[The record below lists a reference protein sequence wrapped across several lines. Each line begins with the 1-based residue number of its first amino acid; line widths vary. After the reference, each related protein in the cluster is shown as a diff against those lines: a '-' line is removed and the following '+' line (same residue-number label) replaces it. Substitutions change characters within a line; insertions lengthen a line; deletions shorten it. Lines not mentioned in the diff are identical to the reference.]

1 MSLGK
6 RLLTTGGAGACL
18 TETADKFGDS
28 SGVALYSMDYGA
40 SDASGSYDAT
50 PVDVDFGVSGKTLF
64 GARFNGSTSYIDLP
78 VNSALTKANDF
89 SWSLW
94 FNLRSTT
101 LNDNQT
107 LFANNST
114 STPRYFVMF
123 NNSTLGSIRF
133 FGNGGNNHYSAAG
146 LVTAGTWFHLAVS
159 KSSTEGLIVY
169 LNGVAVITETGETG
183 DYTNGTQANSKN
195 VLGGYYVLNALQ
207 TSFALK
213 GKIDQVRI
221 FSKALSSSE
230 VSTLYNSGNGE
241 TACVH
246 TATTTDINY
255 PVANTMYYKLD
266 NSAVDETGNST
277 ATEQEMQYRFGKY
290 GQAGLFNG
298 VSNGSEINTNYSTGD
313 TALTH
318 SIWMN
323 QSGLGHDGFNV
334 VLGAYWDGTTPYH
347 LGYYMWTNAT
357 TITWV
362 VFYGGDGGSASQKVE
377 ASGTITQN
385 QWHHIVAT
393 WTDGTGAKLYI
404 DGSLAQSVSSS
415 QTRNKNGINVAIGG
429 FGHNRS
435 NVANFKGLLDTYRY
449 FNSELSYPSQV
460 TQLYNEKPEVDTSNF
475 KAVLYEGNAGHNY
488 ISNVGFQPDLVW
500 VKDRN
505 QGVRHLLTDSVRGT
519 ASQIFSNEI
528 LAAQNYLEFTSFDAN
543 GFTVDFNSG
552 SQYFNNTNYDYV
564 AWVWKGGGDAVNIGV
579 NSITASTPSIA
590 SDVSANT
597 AAGFSIVKYTGNN
610 TAGATV
616 GHGLLS
622 KPDMIIVKNLD
633 DTPSWEVF
641 HVDVSVTDTSILRL
655 NKSEGLTSVST
666 AGFDFSAIDSSTFTL
681 GTSGRT
687 NSSHNFI
694 AYCFHSVSGYS
705 SIGTYTGNG
714 NATGTIV
721 SLDFAPSF
729 VMIKGTDQTSDW
741 IMIDNKRDTTNPNA
755 ARLDANSNGQEYTG
769 ENIMD
774 LNSNGFQLKTSSS
787 SKNGLNKVFIYMA
800 FK

>member
-6 RLLTTGGAGACL
+6 RLITTGGAGVCT

-28 SGVALYSMDYGA
+28 SGVALYSLDYDA
-40 SDASGSYDAT
+40 SDASGSYDGT
-50 PVDVDFGVSGKTLF
+50 PANVDFGVGGQILY
-64 GARFNGSTSYIDLP
+64 GARFNGSSSYIDTNLQMP
-78 VNSALTKANDF
+78 STTTFTFSAWVNTAGSVNQHIVGDFTSSATGATFRVQLASNNNISVGVGNGTNINYNSFGIISGLANTWKHIAVTVDGTTVKAYVDGVQHGTNFTSSYSLAAGSNDF
-89 SWSLW
+89 VIGAYAAASGKQN
-94 FNLRSTT
+94 FN
-101 LNDNQT
+101 
-107 LFANNST
+107 
-114 STPRYFVMF
+114 
-123 NNSTLGSIRF
+123 
-133 FGNGGNNHYSAAG
+133 
-146 LVTAGTWFHLAVS
+146 
-159 KSSTEGLIVY
+159 
-169 LNGVAVITETGETG
+169 G
-183 DYTNGTQANSKN
+183 D
-195 VLGGYYVLNALQ
+195 
-207 TSFALK
+207 
-213 GKIDQVRI
+213 IDQVR
-221 FSKALSSSE
+221 FFTSALD
-230 VSTLYNSGNGE
+230 STKVGKLYLE

-255 PVANTMYYKLD
+255 PTTNLAYYKLD
-266 NSAVDETGNST
+266 NSAEDSKGTNDGTETDI
-277 ATEQEMQYRFGKY
+277 EYRFGRY
-290 GQAGLFNG
+290 GQAAVFNG
-298 VSNGSEINTNYSTGD
+298 SSSKIVTGLTLPADSSMSFSLWFKTSTTGVKQQLFGEADSSFSNLSIRIGLWFESSNLIYVWIANGSSQWYATLAGVSYLDDNWHNFVLSIDGTSVKLYADGASTPIIDTTSSVTFGTAGVTPLTIGAPSTGYTSAYFWTGLID
-313 TALTH
+313 QFRIFTSAL
-318 SIWMN
+318 SES
-323 QSGLGHDGFNV
+323 Q
-334 VLGAYWDGTTPYH
+334 
-347 LGYYMWTNAT
+347 AT
-357 TITWV
+357 
-362 VFYGGDGGSASQKVE
+362 E
-377 ASGTITQN
+377 
-385 QWHHIVAT
+385 
-393 WTDGTGAKLYI
+393 
-404 DGSLAQSVSSS
+404 
-415 QTRNKNGINVAIGG
+415 
-429 FGHNRS
+429 
-435 NVANFKGLLDTYRY
+435 
-449 FNSELSYPSQV
+449 
-460 TQLYNEKPEVDTSNF
+460 LYNEKPETDTSNF

>member
-6 RLLTTGGAGACL
+6 RLLTTGGAGVCL
-18 TETADKFGDS
+18 TENVNAFTGESADG
-28 SGVALYSMDYGA
+28 GVALYSMDYGA
-40 SDASGSYDAT
+40 SDSSGSYDAT

-246 TATTTDINY
+246 TATTTDIDFPTTNL
-255 PVANTMYYKLD
+255 AYYKLD
-266 NSAVDETGNST
+266 NSAEDSHGNT
-277 ATEQEMQYRFGKY
+277 YDGTEGDIEYRFGVY
-290 GQAGLFNG
+290 GQAAKFNG
-298 VSNGSEINTNYSTGD
+298 SSSFINTNFTVPSSSTFSISWWMNASPSGGGSDNDYIMGDSSSGGTGD
-313 TALTH
+313 TFNIYLNGS
-318 SIWMN
+318 SIGFFGTGYT
-323 QSGLGHDGFNV
+323 SGGGV
-334 VLGAYWDGTTPYH
+334 VSNCTGDYMHFVMVLDGTT
-347 LGYYMWTNAT
+347 LR
-357 TITWV
+357 
-362 VFYGGDGGSASQKVE
+362 FY
-377 ASGTITQN
+377 
-385 QWHHIVAT
+385 
-393 WTDGTGAKLYI
+393 
-404 DGSLAQSVSSS
+404 
-415 QTRNKNGINVAIGG
+415 KNGSQAYTMSITARSAAGTNTLVLGRYGHYSAGTQFNLTGKIDQVRM
-429 FGHNRS
+429 FGD
-435 NVANFKGLLDTYRY
+435 ALTA
-449 FNSELSYPSQV
+449 SQV
-460 TQLYNEKPEVDTSNF
+460 TELFSEKGETDTSNF

>member
-6 RLLTTGGAGACL
+6 RLITTGGAGACT
-18 TETADKFGDS
+18 TETTDKFGDS
-28 SGVALYSMDYGA
+28 SGVALYSLDYDA
-40 SDASGSYDAT
+40 SDASGSYDGT
-50 PVDVDFGVSGKTLF
+50 PSNVTFGVGGQILY
-64 GARFNGSTSYIDLP
+64 GARFNGSSSYIDTNLQMP
-78 VNSALTKANDF
+78 STTTFTFSAWVNTAGSVNQHIVGDFTSSATGATFRVQLASNNNISVGVGNGTNINYNSFGIISGLANTWKHIAVTVDGTTVKAYVDGVQHGTNFTSSYSLAAGSNDF
-89 SWSLW
+89 VIGAYAAASSKQN
-94 FNLRSTT
+94 FN
-101 LNDNQT
+101 
-107 LFANNST
+107 
-114 STPRYFVMF
+114 
-123 NNSTLGSIRF
+123 
-133 FGNGGNNHYSAAG
+133 
-146 LVTAGTWFHLAVS
+146 
-159 KSSTEGLIVY
+159 
-169 LNGVAVITETGETG
+169 G
-183 DYTNGTQANSKN
+183 D
-195 VLGGYYVLNALQ
+195 
-207 TSFALK
+207 
-213 GKIDQVRI
+213 IDQVR
-221 FSKALSSSE
+221 FFTSALD
-230 VSTLYNSGNGE
+230 STKVGKLYLE

-475 KAVLYEGNAGHNY
+475 KAVLYEGNASTNY
-488 ISNVGFQPDLVW
+488 ISNVGIDLETNGGFVW
-500 VKDRN
+500 TKSRTDAYN
-505 QGVRHLLTDSVRGT
+505 HMLYDSVRGAT
-519 ASQIFSNEI
+519 
-528 LAAQNYLEFTSFDAN
+528 NYLESNGASQNQTNANTLMSFEAN
-543 GFTVDFNSG
+543 GFFLGASDNSN
-552 SQYFNNTNYDYV
+552 YTNGGDGV
-564 AWVWKGGGDAVNIGV
+564 SWVWKGGGTAATIAV
-579 NSITASTPSIA
+579 NSITGSTPSVA

>member
-6 RLLTTGGAGACL
+6 RLITTGGAGACT
-18 TETADKFGDS
+18 TETTDKFGDS
-28 SGVALYSMDYGA
+28 SGVALYSLDYDA
-40 SDASGSYDAT
+40 SDASGSYDGT
-50 PVDVDFGVSGKTLF
+50 PANVDFGVGGQILY
-64 GARFNGSTSYIDLP
+64 GARFNGSSSYIDTNLQMP
-78 VNSALTKANDF
+78 STTTFTFSAWVNTAGSVNQHIVGDFTSSATGATFRVQLASNNNISVGVGNGTNINYNSFGIISGLANTWKHIAVTVDGTTVKAYVDGVQHGTNFTSSYSLAAGSNDF
-89 SWSLW
+89 VIGAYAAASSKQN
-94 FNLRSTT
+94 FN
-101 LNDNQT
+101 
-107 LFANNST
+107 
-114 STPRYFVMF
+114 
-123 NNSTLGSIRF
+123 
-133 FGNGGNNHYSAAG
+133 
-146 LVTAGTWFHLAVS
+146 
-159 KSSTEGLIVY
+159 
-169 LNGVAVITETGETG
+169 G
-183 DYTNGTQANSKN
+183 D
-195 VLGGYYVLNALQ
+195 
-207 TSFALK
+207 
-213 GKIDQVRI
+213 IDQVR
-221 FSKALSSSE
+221 FFTSALD
-230 VSTLYNSGNGE
+230 STKVGKLYLE

-475 KAVLYEGNAGHNY
+475 KAVLYEGNASTNY
-488 ISNVGFQPDLVW
+488 ISNVGIDLETNGGFVW
-500 VKDRN
+500 TKSRTDAYN
-505 QGVRHLLTDSVRGT
+505 HMLYDSVRGAT
-519 ASQIFSNEI
+519 
-528 LAAQNYLEFTSFDAN
+528 NYLESNGASQNQTNANTLMSFEAN
-543 GFTVDFNSG
+543 GFFLGASDNSN
-552 SQYFNNTNYDYV
+552 YTNGGDGV
-564 AWVWKGGGDAVNIGV
+564 SWVWKGGGTAATIAV
-579 NSITASTPSIA
+579 NSITGSTPSVA

>member
-6 RLLTTGGAGACL
+6 RLITTGGAGACT
-18 TETADKFGDS
+18 TETTDKFGDS
-28 SGVALYSMDYGA
+28 SGVALYSLDYDA
-40 SDASGSYDAT
+40 SDASGSYDGT
-50 PVDVDFGVSGKTLF
+50 PSNVTFGVGGQILY
-64 GARFNGSTSYIDLP
+64 GARFNGSSSYIDTNLQMP
-78 VNSALTKANDF
+78 STTTFTFSAWVNTAGSVNQHIVGDFTSSATGATFRVQLASNNNISVGVGNGTNINYNSFGIISGLANTWKHIAVTVDGTTVKAYVDGVQHGTNFTSSYSLAAGSNDF
-89 SWSLW
+89 VIGAYAAASSKQN
-94 FNLRSTT
+94 FN
-101 LNDNQT
+101 
-107 LFANNST
+107 
-114 STPRYFVMF
+114 
-123 NNSTLGSIRF
+123 
-133 FGNGGNNHYSAAG
+133 
-146 LVTAGTWFHLAVS
+146 
-159 KSSTEGLIVY
+159 
-169 LNGVAVITETGETG
+169 G
-183 DYTNGTQANSKN
+183 D
-195 VLGGYYVLNALQ
+195 
-207 TSFALK
+207 
-213 GKIDQVRI
+213 IDQVR
-221 FSKALSSSE
+221 FFTSALD
-230 VSTLYNSGNGE
+230 STKVGKLYLE

-475 KAVLYEGNAGHNY
+475 KAVLYEGNASTNY
-488 ISNVGFQPDLVW
+488 ISNVGIDLETNGGFVW
-500 VKDRN
+500 TKSRTDAYN
-505 QGVRHLLTDSVRGT
+505 HMLYDSVRGAT
-519 ASQIFSNEI
+519 
-528 LAAQNYLEFTSFDAN
+528 NYLESNGASQNQTNANTLMSFEAN
-543 GFTVDFNSG
+543 GFFLGASDNSN
-552 SQYFNNTNYDYV
+552 YTNGGDGIS
-564 AWVWKGGGDAVNIGV
+564 WVWKGGGTAATIAV
-579 NSITASTPSIA
+579 NSITGSTPSVA

-755 ARLDANSNGQEYTG
+755 ARLDANSSGQEYTG

-787 SKNGLNKVFIYMA
+787 SKNGLDKVFIYMA